1 MGRRVVSTVGL
12 WLAVIALLWWAG
24 PMGGTFLLALLAAA
38 SHWELEVILRR
49 LDYRPHQ
56 RLGVTFGIFIVLG
69 SYFLPAWTNV
79 LHFSSGTDLL
89 IVAVII
95 CSLRSLFQAKE
106 ISYLRSLMPTLFA
119 IVLVP
124 YTLQFLVALFWLPQS
139 TVVSRLPWAHPEN
152 TGMLLA
158 IWVVAVVKFCDVGAL
173 LWGMALGK
181 HPFSPNLSPK
191 KTWEGV
197 FGGILTGILV
207 GVGFRLLAHE
217 VFPSTFDTIK
227 AALIA
232 LPVAVA
238 GIAGDLL
245 ESAIKREA
253 AVKDSGQLIPGIG
266 GALDLT
272 DSLILSAP
280 LAYFLFKYLVFT

>member
-1 MGRRVVSTVGL
+1 MASRVVSTLGL

-24 PMGGTFLLALLAAA
+24 PPGGTFLLALLASA
-38 SHWELEVILRR
+38 SHWELGILLRR

-56 RLGVTFGIFIVLG
+56 RLGVAFGLFIVLG
-69 SYFLPAWTNV
+69 SYFLPAWTHI
-79 LHFSSGTDLL
+79 LHFNSGTDLL
-89 IVAVII
+89 IVAVIL
-95 CSLRSLFQAKE
+95 CALRSLFQAGT

-119 IVLVP
+119 ILLVP
-124 YTLQFLVALFWLPQS
+124 YTLQFLVALFWLPQTLGAS
-139 TVVSRLPWAHPEN
+139 GQSWAKLES
-152 TGMLLA
+152 TGMLMS

-173 LWGMALGK
+173 LGGMAFGK
-181 HPFSPNLSPK
+181 HPFSPHLSPK

-197 FGGILTGILV
+197 FGGILTGMMV
-207 GVGFRLLAHE
+207 GVAFRLLAQE
-217 VFPSTFDTIK
+217 ALPPSFNTVR
-227 AALIA
+227 AALMA
-232 LPVAVA
+232 LLVAVA

-253 AVKDSGQLIPGIG
+253 GVKDSGNLIPGIG

-280 LAYFLFKYLVFT
+280 LAYFLFKYLVFS